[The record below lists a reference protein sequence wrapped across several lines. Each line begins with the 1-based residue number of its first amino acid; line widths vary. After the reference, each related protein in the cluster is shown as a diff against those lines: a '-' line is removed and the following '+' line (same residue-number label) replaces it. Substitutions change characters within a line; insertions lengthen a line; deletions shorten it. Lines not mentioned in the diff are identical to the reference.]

1 MPVNRE
7 SHDEIV
13 RVERSE
19 SGISLSREQKQQTN
33 KQVNTCIHCDGMS
46 IVCREDYL

>member
-7 SHDEIV
+7 SHEIV

-19 SGISLSREQKQQTN
+19 YIVNKFELSHEITSN
-33 KQVNTCIHCDGMS
+33 A
-46 IVCREDYL
+46 DYVIAQSYDVII